1 MIKLKSHEELRS
13 KLGSKSSDLYP
24 VYSCCLDDSHFY
36 CVFPLVKVVH
46 LSNFY
51 KGTPPRLSFYFA
63 YDIIFLVGWDSA
75 EEKLMS

>member
-1 MIKLKSHEELRS
+1 MIA
-13 KLGSKSSDLYP
+13 
-24 VYSCCLDDSHFY
+24 HFY